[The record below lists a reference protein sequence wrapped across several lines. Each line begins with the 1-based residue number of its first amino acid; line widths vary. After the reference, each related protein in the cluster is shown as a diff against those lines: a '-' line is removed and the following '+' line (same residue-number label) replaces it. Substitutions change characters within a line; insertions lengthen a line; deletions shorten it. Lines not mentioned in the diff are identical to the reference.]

1 MNLWNKQTKKNRKG
15 EGGGARVAATG
26 WCLFKHSHRIGNE
39 SLYLRE
45 SSSCNVQEPIG
56 EWAAQAATPGAGASL
71 KTMASVVID
80 LLCMSQSCGAS
91 KCSTKGSG
99 TPLSTREASTWN
111 ICYVSPLLLPKC
123 IFIFIYLF
131 LIKTNQLTC
140 KITVLMF
147 RALEKL
153 CSVQMV
159 SKACTGENRRQR
171 RQTNKLANQKTFSLS
186 IRRDIIPFLIKALT
200 HLFFCFFWWRL
211 RP

>member
-1 MNLWNKQTKKNRKG
+1 MGSAGCDAGGRAVFKDDGFCGYWFTLHVSKLW
-15 EGGGARVAATG
+15 
-26 WCLFKHSHRIGNE
+26 RIQMQHQR
-39 SLYLRE
+39 LWD
-45 SSSCNVQEPIG
+45 SSEH
-56 EWAAQAATPGAGASL
+56 TR
-71 KTMASVVID
+71 SVHVEHM
-80 LLCMSQSCGAS
+80 LCFPPTSAKMYF
-91 KCSTKGSG
+91 
-99 TPLSTREASTWN
+99 L
-111 ICYVSPLLLPKC
+111 
-123 IFIFIYLF
+123 FIYLF

-200 HLFFCFFWWRL
+200 HLFFFFWWRL